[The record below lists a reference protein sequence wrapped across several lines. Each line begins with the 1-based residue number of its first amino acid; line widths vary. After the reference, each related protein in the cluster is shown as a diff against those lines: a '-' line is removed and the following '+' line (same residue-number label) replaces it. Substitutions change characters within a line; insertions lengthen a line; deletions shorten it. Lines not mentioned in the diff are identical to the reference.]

1 MASLLIGYGMF
12 SSFLLIPSLIQVP
25 RSTGFGLGASVTQ
38 AGLYML
44 PIALVMSIAGP
55 LSGRLDERFGSK
67 VSMIAG
73 AASTTG
79 AFVLIA
85 LLHTQPWQF
94 LAFSVLLGIGI
105 GMAFAAMGNLIV
117 AAVPQQH
124 TSVATGMNSIVRYV
138 GGSFGSQIAA
148 SIVGIYTL
156 ANGLPIEQGFITGF
170 WVSAGIVALGTVVS
184 LFIPSRRATRP

>member
-1 MASLLIGYGMF
+1 MF

-148 SIVGIYTL
+148 SIIAIYTL